1 MLFHL
6 LDVLAHDSKIESEDD
21 ATWHMCERK
30 KSDGDKYTTRVK
42 NNNYMGRE
50 FQIELFGVT
59 ETGSQ
64 VHVNVTGFCARNA
77 LQMSLLSLKRSSV
90 SASLDILRTVSFQW

>member
-6 LDVLAHDSKIESEDD
+6 LDVLAHDSKIESEDA

-30 KSDGDKYTTRVK
+30 KSDGDTYTTRMK

-50 FQIELFGVT
+50 FQIELFGKF
-59 ETGSQ
+59 
-64 VHVNVTGFCARNA
+64 H
-77 LQMSLLSLKRSSV
+77 
-90 SASLDILRTVSFQW
+90 